1 MADPNR
7 ATPPGHVLIVDDEPA
22 LRTTLTRVLMSAGWE
37 VTSASEGREM
47 LQLLAASPFDLVYLD
62 IHLTGMSGMDLLQQI
77 RENDPDLPVVLF
89 TGQASLDTAL
99 EAIRLGASDYLVKP
113 IDPEILIAR
122 TRVILEERF
131 IARRRHEL
139 LEQIDRLQAEL
150 AQLDRRTVYTPQA
163 EQPAGGERFV
173 KRGPLVL
180 DRHARRATFRDTV
193 LELTPAS
200 FDYLLVLSRHTPEVV
215 DYRTLVNESQG
226 YETSQHEARELV
238 KWHIHNLRRAI
249 EQDPQKPQRILNV
262 RGVGYRLLVD

>member
-1 MADPNR
+1 MAEPR
-7 ATPPGHVLIVDDEPA
+7 GSTPPGHILIVDDEPA
-22 LRTTLTRVLMSAGWE
+22 LRTTLTRVLITAGWE
-37 VTSASEGREM
+37 VNSASEGREM
-47 LQLLAASPFDLVYLD
+47 LQLLAASRYDLVYLD
-62 IHLTGMSGMDLLQQI
+62 IHLAGMSGLDLLQQI
-77 RENDPDLPVVLF
+77 RSSDPDLPVVLF

-122 TRVILEERF
+122 TRVILEERYLD
-131 IARRRHEL
+131 RRRREIQ
-139 LEQIDRLQAEL
+139 EQIDRLQAEL
-150 AQLDRRTVYTPQA
+150 SRLDKRTVYAPPV
-163 EQPAGGERFV
+163 EQTASGDRFV

-180 DRHARRATFRDTV
+180 DLHARRGTFRETV

-215 DYRTLVNESQG
+215 DYQTLVNESQG
-226 YETSQHEARELV
+226 YQTSQHEARELV

-249 EQDPQKPQRILNV
+249 EQDPQKPQYILNV

>member
-1 MADPNR
+1 MAEPQKK
-7 ATPPGHVLIVDDEPA
+7 TPPGHLLIVDDEPV
-22 LRTTLTRVLMSAGWE
+22 LRTTLTRVLISAGWE
-37 VTSASEGREM
+37 VTSAAEGRET
-47 LQLLAASPFDLVYLD
+47 LQLLSASPFDLVYLD
-62 IHLTGMSGMDLLQQI
+62 IHLAGMSGLELLKQI
-77 RENDPDLPVVLF
+77 RETDPDLPVVLF

-122 TRVILEERF
+122 TRVILEEQLVEK
-131 IARRRHEL
+131 RRREIQGQI
-139 LEQIDRLQAEL
+139 EQLQAEL
-150 AQLDRRTVYTPQA
+150 NRLDRRAVYTPIA
-163 EQPAGGERFV
+163 EKPAGGDRFV

-180 DRHARRATFRDTV
+180 DLHARRATFKDLV

-226 YETSQHEARELV
+226 YTTNQHEARELV
-238 KWHIHNLRRAI
+238 KWHVHNLRRAI
-249 EQDPQKPQRILNV
+249 EGDPQKPQYILNV